1 LITNEFGERNYLS
14 VTHYYQKI
22 DYMTFKK
29 KYDFDPVKDFFQ
41 LGKLEESV
49 DKSDQKRLTKQ
60 QAELDMCLTFADND
74 YIYLPY
80 AACLISKHPYIK
92 QMERC
97 IDAVLKIS
105 VDDNLSVD
113 DLNKLVLHLI
123 YEIPIPPPNKRLL
136 FYIPYVSTPIEIYG
150 KLIKDIPVFS
160 NNLHILFNYFSLEN
174 LMLIHMMTLFEQKIL
189 FVHDDYKMLTE
200 ISQAFTSLLYPM
212 IWTHI
217 YIPILTEDT
226 IKYVLAP
233 MPYIMGVEES
243 MMNYV
248 KKQLDDNKDNEEDNY
263 IFIVYIKKN
272 LIEHYSN
279 RKIKKVNK
287 KFLYQYIPEY
297 PESLYDDIV
306 KELKEMKKAID
317 EVKDLQSINMTKIDK
332 KILSLFVKT
341 MVFLFGDYKKYVSVI
356 DNQPLL
362 NTLSFLS
369 GKAEKSHKFYKE
381 LTDNQNFRHFLQN
394 KQSFPYF
401 EKMCIRYSHLMLPV
415 KKDNSRPS
423 SVTRS
428 NSLIGSGKNTPKKF
442 SIFGSRTPNL
452 SLKKYTS
459 INMEDS
465 NSSSRTDMD
474 NRSAELIDTYLITQ
488 YYTQDSLFRLDSTK
502 IEEYLN
508 MKYKSKYF
516 FNSCRCE

>member
-1 LITNEFGERNYLS
+1 
-14 VTHYYQKI
+14 VTFQN
-22 DYMTFKK
+22 
-29 KYDFDPVKDFFQ
+29 KYDFDPIKEFFQ
-41 LGKLEESV
+41 LGKLEETL
-49 DKSDQKRLTKQ
+49 DKNDQKHLAKQ
-60 QAELDMCLTFADND
+60 QAELDMCLLFADNE

-80 AACLISKHPYIK
+80 AACLISKNPYIS
-92 QMERC
+92 QMEKSLEA
-97 IDAVLKIS
+97 ILKIS

-136 FYIPYVSTPIEIYG
+136 FYIPYLSTPLEIYG
-150 KLIKDIPVFS
+150 KLVKDIPVFT

-189 FVHDDYKMLTE
+189 FVHDDYKVLTE

-212 IWTHI
+212 IWTHV

-226 IKYVLAP
+226 IKYILAP
-233 MPYIMGVEES
+233 MTFIMGVEES

-248 KKQLDDNKDNEEDNY
+248 KKHLDENKCNEEDNY

-272 LIEHYSN
+272 LIEHYSH
-279 RKIKKVNK
+279 KKAKKVNK
-287 KFLYQYIPEY
+287 KLLYQYIPEY
-297 PESLYDDIV
+297 PDILYDDIV

-317 EVKDLQSINMTKIDK
+317 EVKDLTSVNMTKINK
-332 KILSLFVKT
+332 KVLSMFVKS

-362 NTLSFLS
+362 NTTSFLHT
-369 GKAEKSHKFYKE
+369 KAEKTHNFYKE
-381 LTDNQNFRHFLQN
+381 LTSNQNFRHFLQL
-394 KQSFPYF
+394 KQPFPYF
-401 EKMCIRYSHLMLPV
+401 EKMCIRYSHLMVPV
-415 KKDNSRPS
+415 KKESSRPS

-428 NSLIGSGKNTPKKF
+428 SSQIGSGKNTPKKF
-442 SIFGSRTPNL
+442 SIFGSKTPNL
-452 SLKKYTS
+452 TLKKYSTTS
-459 INMEDS
+459 ANMEDS
-465 NSSSRTDMD
+465 NSSSRIDLD
-474 NRSAELIDTYLITQ
+474 NKSGEMVETYLITQ

-508 MKYKSKYF
+508 LKYKRKLYII
-516 FNSCRCE
+516 